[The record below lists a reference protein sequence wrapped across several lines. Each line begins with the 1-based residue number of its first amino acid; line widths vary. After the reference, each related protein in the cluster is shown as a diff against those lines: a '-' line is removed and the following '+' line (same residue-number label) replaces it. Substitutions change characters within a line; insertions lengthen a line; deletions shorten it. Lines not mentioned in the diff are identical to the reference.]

1 MSYESAGMEWLHAD
15 DSKTQYMFTL
25 EKENKEDQILVI
37 LNLSS
42 VPYKNFRIA
51 LPEMSDWEPVINSDD
66 KEYWGSGSTIKNFK
80 TKMYRIMVRIIRQI

>member
-1 MSYESAGMEWLHAD
+1 MRVLAWNGFMQMIV
-15 DSKTQYMFTL
+15 KTQYMFIL

-66 KEYWGSGSTIKNFK
+66 KEYWGSGKTIKNFK
-80 TKMYRIMVRIIRQI
+80 TKKCTALW